1 MMGKKCAKTRE
12 IYLRYVNK
20 SMFAGDNEH
29 IAACPACKEF
39 IENTREMI
47 KDVRASL
54 PPIPTDLREKVS
66 SAIKKARAEEADKQ
80 SLKERLKKIAYKIV
94 EIHFP
99 SESIFFDKI
108 WSIFEKEPEMT
119 RSTSLPPKR
128 ILGAVALVGGDA
140 GKEARLARIVIVS
153 FLRAASELGE
163 EASSEEV
170 AKKVI
175 EIARRCRAPRTL
187 IRLLEGQLNKRT
199 EGLRG

>member
-1 MMGKKCAKTRE
+1 MSEEKAESTEMTEFLKGLERERERKTEERGASAVAIAKSRKSRE
-12 IYLRYVNK
+12 SAKDIRKEKLR
-20 SMFAGDNEH
+20 G
-29 IAACPACKEF
+29 
-39 IENTREMI
+39 
-47 KDVRASL
+47 
-54 PPIPTDLREKVS
+54 
-66 SAIKKARAEEADKQ
+66 
-80 SLKERLKKIAYKIV
+80 IAYRIV
-94 EIHFP
+94 SENFP
-99 SESIFFDKI
+99 DESIFFNKI
-108 WSIFEKEPEMT
+108 WSVIEKEPETT

-128 ILGAVALVGGDA
+128 ILGAVALAGGDA